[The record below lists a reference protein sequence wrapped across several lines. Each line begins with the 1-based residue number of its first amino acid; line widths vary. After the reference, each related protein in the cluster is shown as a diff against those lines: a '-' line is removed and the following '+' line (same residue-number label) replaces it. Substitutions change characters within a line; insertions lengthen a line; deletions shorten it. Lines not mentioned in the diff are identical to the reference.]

1 MGNDNDQ
8 NNISYENERNKQEH
22 VYVGGSDASDMGFDD
37 RDAQMADELAKEKK
51 KKIVIA
57 LSAVIL
63 AIIVVVVYLAATR
76 LNTGKSQS
84 IKLVDTYMSGLENA
98 DVDKVRSVMDQK
110 AVDDDSINTLVKIFE
125 TYNENGIQYTLEYT
139 TDEGRET
146 SSRELDA
153 VSQALYSKSADKAGV
168 KKGYV
173 VPVKGTIMLTYDG
186 QTSPYDMDMDII
198 CYEKDGEWYLGGTMD
213 SGTDTT
219 ESEE

>member
-1 MGNDNDQ
+1 M
-8 NNISYENERNKQEH
+8 
-22 VYVGGSDASDMGFDD
+22 YVGGSDASDMGFDD

-63 AIIVVVVYLAATR
+63 AVIVVVVYLAATR

-84 IKLVDTYMSGLENA
+84 IKLVDTYMSGLESA
-98 DVDKVRSVMDQK
+98 DVNKVKSVMDQK

>member
-63 AIIVVVVYLAATR
+63 AVIVVVVYLAATR

-84 IKLVDTYMSGLENA
+84 IKLVDTYMSGLESA
-98 DVDKVRSVMDQK
+98 DVNKVKSVMDQK

>member
-37 RDAQMADELAKEKK
+37 RDAQMADELVKEKK

-63 AIIVVVVYLAATR
+63 AVIVVVVYLAATR

-84 IKLVDTYMSGLENA
+84 IKLVDTYMSGLESA
-98 DVDKVRSVMDQK
+98 DVDKVKSVMDQEV
-110 AVDDDSINTLVKIFE
+110 VDDDSINTLVKIFE

>member
-63 AIIVVVVYLAATR
+63 AVIVVVVYLAATR

-84 IKLVDTYMSGLENA
+84 IKLVDTYMSGLESA
-98 DVDKVRSVMDQK
+98 DVDKVKSVMDQK

-173 VPVKGTIMLTYDG
+173 VPVMGTIMLTYDG

>member
-51 KKIVIA
+51 KKTVIA
-57 LSAVIL
+57 LSAGIL
-63 AIIVVVVYLAATR
+63 AVIVVVVYLAATR

-98 DVDKVRSVMDQK
+98 DVDKVKSVMDQK

-139 TDEGRET
+139 TYEGRET
-146 SSRELDA
+146 SARELDA

-186 QTSPYDMDMDII
+186 QTSLYDMDMDII

>member
-51 KKIVIA
+51 KKTVIA

-63 AIIVVVVYLAATR
+63 AVTVVVVYLAATR

-98 DVDKVRSVMDQK
+98 DVDKVKSVMDQK

-146 SSRELDA
+146 SARELDA